1 MTLLECQ
8 ASNVR
13 GYCAYV
19 SPWHGLV
26 DAIIADIYD
35 NSGYS
40 QQILRAYKGLSHGD
54 WMYMPID
61 EGEHVEDIWFVKF
74 KNGRRAFMVS
84 CSARL

>member
-19 SPWHGLV
+19 SQRNGL
-26 DAIIADIYD
+26 DAVIADIYD
-35 NSGYS
+35 NPGYS
-40 QQILRAYKGLSHGD
+40 QQVLRTYKGLSHGD

-74 KNGRRAFMVS
+74 SQGRRAFMVS